1 MELALLWW
9 TGVVLGVGA
18 VVAALA
24 MPRHRTT
31 AWWVAAGAFGLA
43 GVLGILSIG
52 LVFLVAAVGCAMMAV
67 RGDRITAGNQE
78 STG

>member
-18 VVAALA
+18 VVAAVA

-52 LVFLVAAVGCAMMAV
+52 LVFLVASVGCAVMAMRLPRADARRSERV
-67 RGDRITAGNQE
+67 G
-78 STG
+78 